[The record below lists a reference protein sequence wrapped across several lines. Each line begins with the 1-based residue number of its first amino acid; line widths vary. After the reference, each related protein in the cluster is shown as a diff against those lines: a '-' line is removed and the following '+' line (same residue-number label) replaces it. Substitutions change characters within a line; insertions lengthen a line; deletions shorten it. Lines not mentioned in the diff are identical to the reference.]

1 MARSSVQ
8 LRIGDR
14 LYVLIQL
21 DRARQLVEALEG
33 FLETED
39 VDRLREAQKALKSVS
54 DGDSL
59 HDHRSFID
67 VIIREL
73 SKGEGSEC
81 PEDA

>member
-1 MARSSVQ
+1 M
-8 LRIGDR
+8 GDR

-21 DRARQLVEALEG
+21 DRAKRLVESLEG

-39 VDRLREAQKALKSVS
+39 VDCLRLAQRALKSVS
-54 DGDSL
+54 EGDSL
-59 HDHRSFID
+59 QDRRSFID

-73 SKGEGSEC
+73 SKREGEEC